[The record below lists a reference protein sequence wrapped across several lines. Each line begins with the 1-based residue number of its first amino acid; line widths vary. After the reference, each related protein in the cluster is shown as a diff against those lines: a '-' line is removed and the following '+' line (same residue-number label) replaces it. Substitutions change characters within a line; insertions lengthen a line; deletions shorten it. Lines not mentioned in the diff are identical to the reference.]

1 MSDCSVCCETTT
13 KCIQCP
19 YCKFECCI
27 PCVSTFL
34 LGLSKDSHCM
44 NCNKLWS
51 REILLQVLPK
61 PFVNGKYKL
70 HRENILFEREKSL
83 FPTLQPLIAHEKR
96 IIEVKKLKNEL
107 PHEQIKNAINELN
120 VMYHGVDKKIKKKK
134 KVFIRK
140 CPVDK
145 CLGFL
150 SSSWKCSLCKNCIC
164 KDCNEIG
171 EHTCDPGA
179 VETMKLLKDDTKPCP
194 KCGEMIF
201 KASGCSQM
209 WCTSCHVV
217 FDWNTMEID
226 TGVIHNPHYY
236 DYQRLHGTLQRQ
248 PGECEFPLYYDFL
261 VVLGDE
267 TGYIG
272 KIHRLWNHL
281 IRYLEQVQLADDM
294 NLENRKKFMHGTI
307 SEIQF
312 KSRIQRSEKAREK
325 VRDVNS
331 VLVMFR
337 DVLHNLLVD
346 LLHRN
351 IKFDEFKISIENII
365 VYTNDLLRKVK
376 VLYDNSVMQFVDL
389 KKMEMKYDSKIH

>member
-1 MSDCSVCCETTT
+1 
-13 KCIQCP
+13 
-19 YCKFECCI
+19 
-27 PCVSTFL
+27 
-34 LGLSKDSHCM
+34 
-44 NCNKLWS
+44 
-51 REILLQVLPK
+51 
-61 PFVNGKYKL
+61 
-70 HRENILFEREKSL
+70 
-83 FPTLQPLIAHEKR
+83 
-96 IIEVKKLKNEL
+96 
-107 PHEQIKNAINELN
+107 
-120 VMYHGVDKKIKKKK
+120 
-134 KVFIRK
+134 
-140 CPVDK
+140 
-145 CLGFL
+145 
-150 SSSWKCSLCKNCIC
+150 
-164 KDCNEIG
+164 
-171 EHTCDPGA
+171 
-179 VETMKLLKDDTKPCP
+179 MKLLKDDTKPCP